1 MRNVKIGKLAKGL
14 INLCQCFCRNE
25 LEELRSD
32 LNALLSSQTSN
43 NEMIA
48 DLQSSVE
55 EENRKRKNA
64 ESSLE
69 AARDEVIFW
78 PKFEDSF

>member
-1 MRNVKIGKLAKGL
+1 
-14 INLCQCFCRNE
+14 
-25 LEELRSD
+25 
-32 LNALLSSQTSN
+32 
-43 NEMIA
+43 MIA

-78 PKFEDSF
+78 PKFEDSFWKLALAFGVNFYF